1 MMVYKGA
8 KRLTSRKAIVKRKAE
23 FVLDWMVCACNN
35 CSMYKGFYESD
46 NKGNWKKETQKPKFL
61 VCNHCGALIS
71 VPKGFPNWKN
81 ENSVLVKIAKFVT
94 VNQLQLADV
103 KQGNGEIGGKFS
115 SDFSHIKE

>member
-8 KRLTSRKAIVKRKAE
+8 KRLTSRTAIAKRKIE
-23 FVLDWMVCACNN
+23 FQFDWVTCACHNDAM
-35 CSMYKGFYESD
+35 SFGFYQSD
-46 NKGNWKKETQKPKFL
+46 NKGNWKKEILNPKFY

-71 VPKGFPNWKN
+71 VPKGFPNWKH
-81 ENSVLVKIAKFVT
+81 ENSVFVKIAKFVT
-94 VNQLQLADV
+94 VKQLQLADV

>member
-8 KRLTSRKAIVKRKAE
+8 KRLTSRKAIAKRKAE
-23 FVLDWMVCACNN
+23 LFLDWVGCACNN
-35 CSMYKGFYESD
+35 CPMYKGFYQSD
-46 NKGNWKKETQKPKFL
+46 NKGNWKKETLNPKFY

-71 VPKGFPNWKN
+71 VPKGLSKH
-81 ENSVLVKIAKFVT
+81 ENSVFVKIAKFVT
-94 VNQLQLADV
+94 VKQLQLADV